1 MKPKRKHGLSR
12 LERLLVKSISAELK
26 IKSLKAEL
34 CALSARVAK
43 LEPET
48 PLVPLYYYGTQ
59 THVSHVDQAL
69 MCPFP
74 GCNLRVYPEHYHA
87 PMHVSDSTEVWPYRP
102 TFNGFTGLER
112 SKP

>member
-1 MKPKRKHGLSR
+1 MKSKQTHSKLKPRSHGLSR

-34 CALSARVAK
+34 CALSARVSRM
-43 LEPET
+43 EVMEIR
-48 PLVPLYYYGTQ
+48 Q
-59 THVSHVDQAL
+59 
-69 MCPFP
+69 
-74 GCNLRVYPEHYHA
+74 
-87 PMHVSDSTEVWPYRP
+87 VSDSSEIWPYRP